1 MWYSCCRQLV
11 VIYVHTHVA
20 KMVTK
25 YLDVLKI
32 ILECM
37 TVMSSYLWLLM
48 MLAFTPLG
56 CMSSLACVNSNYTTP
71 YAWSHAKWC
80 PFEHTFVS
88 ILISVVFFIASN
100 GRSHLSWFQSGH
112 FWAQL
117 THWVCSKTYK
127 RPGLTFLR

>member
-1 MWYSCCRQLV
+1 MVLLLQATGCNIC
-11 VIYVHTHVA
+11 IYTHVA
-20 KMVTK
+20 KMVTQ

-71 YAWSHAKWC
+71 YA
-80 PFEHTFVS
+80 
-88 ILISVVFFIASN
+88 
-100 GRSHLSWFQSGH
+100 
-112 FWAQL
+112 
-117 THWVCSKTYK
+117 
-127 RPGLTFLR
+127 